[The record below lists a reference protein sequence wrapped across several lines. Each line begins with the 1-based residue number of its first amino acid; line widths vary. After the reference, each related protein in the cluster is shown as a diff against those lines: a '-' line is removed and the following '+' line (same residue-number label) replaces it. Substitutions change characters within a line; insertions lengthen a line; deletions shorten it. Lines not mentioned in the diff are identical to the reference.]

1 MRKIL
6 ISAVASLVCLAAGA
20 QDYKS
25 LYTKYSDNDKI
36 TSVYVSP
43 AMFKLIGKVP
53 EVRLN
58 EGDVDL
64 APMIKSM
71 TGFYMLQTEDQEL
84 GDKIAKD
91 LKRIVDGKRME
102 LMMEVND
109 KGQKVKVFSIGDKD
123 FIKSMVLTLAKG
135 PEKMFVSIDG
145 LMRRSEL
152 EEAIGQAAGQLFD

>member
-6 ISAVASLVCLAAGA
+6 IIAVASLVCLVAGA

-25 LYTKYSDNDKI
+25 LYMKYSDNENI
-36 TSVYVSP
+36 TAVYVSP
-43 AMFKLIGKVP
+43 AMFRLIGKVP
-53 EVRLN
+53 EVHIN
-58 EGDVDL
+58 DGDVDL

-71 TGFYMLQTEDQEL
+71 TGFYMLQTQDQEL

-91 LKRIVDGKRME
+91 LKKIVDGKRME

-109 KGQKVKVFSIGDKD
+109 KGQKVKVFSIGDKE

-145 LMRRSEL
+145 LMNRNDL
-152 EEAIGQAAGQLFD
+152 EDAIGQAAGQLF